1 MKMTLYAKM
10 LEWMDW
16 NVSGKNGNGLGNEYT
31 RKFVLSWVR
40 TVTMMNKKNPG
51 WAIWRAIEVIV

>member
-1 MKMTLYAKM
+1 MTTYAKM

-16 NVSGKNGNGLGNEYT
+16 NQKEELQNEYT

-40 TVTMMNKKNPG
+40 TVTMFHKKNPG
-51 WAIWRAIEVIV
+51 WAIWRVIEVVM